1 MKSKDRY
8 FIGVCAGMPFGLVGI
23 AIGTFFRGFSKNIK
37 VGDFVARKPRT
48 SNGVNGKSVSKEM
61 SIYRTLKEM
70 IGTDTK
76 VYYIMYLYCPE
87 YLKDA
92 DREPIK
98 NFADLKNRYETFSDT
113 ITEDVCKK
121 YLLEQGCQTAVKW
134 LLKRLHQKKQ
144 IELYNTYYEKA
155 LGGDVQAFKAFQEF
169 SDKFFKEDKEGEL
182 TRLLNKIPDGDLE
195 DDKEDYSYTYEE

>member
-1 MKSKDRY
+1 MEK
-8 FIGVCAGMPFGLVGI
+8 
-23 AIGTFFRGFSKNIK
+23 
-37 VGDFVARKPRT
+37 KPRA

-92 DREPIK
+92 DRSPIK
-98 NFADLKNRYETFSDT
+98 SFKELKNRYETFSET

-134 LLKRLHQKKQ
+134 LLKRLHQKKE
-144 IELYNTYYEKA
+144 IELYDTYYKKA
-155 LGGDVQAFKAFQEF
+155 LEGDTQAFKAFREF
-169 SDKFFKEDKEGEL
+169 SKEFFREDKEGEL
-182 TRLLNKIPDGDLE
+182 TQLLNKIPDGDLE